1 MMIAM
6 GGAVGAVGVGV
17 MGGAVGIVGVG
28 VMGGAVG
35 IVGVGIVGVGVVG
48 GGENSIL
55 YLLFAF

>member
-48 GGENSIL
+48 GGENSLL